1 MAKKN
6 EVTSKR
12 VGKIASKILTSKKSS
27 KPSKSVAGSALTQRP
42 NKSNKRSKVKH

>member
-27 KPSKSVAGSALTQRP
+27 KSSKTVAASALTQRP
-42 NKSNKRSKVKH
+42 ARRSKKK